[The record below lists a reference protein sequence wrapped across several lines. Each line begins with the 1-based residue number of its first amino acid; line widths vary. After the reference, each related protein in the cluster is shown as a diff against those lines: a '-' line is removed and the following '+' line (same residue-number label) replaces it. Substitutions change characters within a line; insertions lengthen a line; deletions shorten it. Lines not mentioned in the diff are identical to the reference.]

1 MLKIQEVKKGE
12 NYYTITFTDGLEAYG
27 ALVTLFDER
36 PVYVEFMKFAEN
48 KQDLIVITEDE
59 TPEEYK
65 RIKEKYF
72 DEIMNAVK

>member
-12 NYYTITFTDGLEAYG
+12 NYYIITFTDGLEAYG
-27 ALVTLFDER
+27 VLVTLFDER
-36 PVYVEFMKFAEN
+36 PAYVEFMKFAEN